1 MAQINVI
8 TPQNVGGIIKRIN
21 ERIADIGRRGAEGL
35 GTDSELYERYE
46 KALNMMLPAQMRG
59 TSASGF
65 IKINNNKQT
74 RELLAGDYADALLK
88 LGNYETR
95 GEFRK
100 RKAKLYKQE
109 HGTEPTAE
117 ELDEMLKANKEY
129 KKLYEGGKIQE
140 KYNELTP
147 DELEILRKSHNTY
160 EELNRIMKRL
170 FEGHE
175 VREVR
180 HRSRKRAYYEELRT
194 KQEEIRIGKGEKFR
208 FV

>member
-95 GEFRK
+95 GQFRK
-100 RKAKLYKQE
+100 RKAKLYQQE
-109 HGTEPTAE
+109 HGTEPTE
-117 ELDEMLKANKEY
+117 DELNEMLKANKEY
-129 KKLYEGGKIQE
+129 KKLYEDGKIQE

-147 DELEILRKSHNTY
+147 DEIEILRKSHNTY

-175 VREVR
+175 VREVQ
-180 HRSRKRAYYEELRT
+180 HRSRKRAHYEELRA
-194 KQEEIRIGKGEKFR
+194 KQEEIRIGKGGKFR

>member
-1 MAQINVI
+1 MAKITVI

-65 IKINNNKQT
+65 IKINNNKET

-100 RKAKLYKQE
+100 RKAKLYQQE

-129 KKLYEGGKIQE
+129 KKLYEDGKIQE

-180 HRSRKRAYYEELRT
+180 RRSRKRAKYEELRA